1 MQPTLSSQSSQAY
14 LQDPRNNDVQVYVN
28 GEFVHR
34 DNAVVSIFDSGYVC
48 GDGVWEGLR
57 LVNGRLI
64 ALDAHLDRL
73 FEGAAAI
80 QLDIGHSREALT
92 AILYKTLAINGM
104 TDGAHIRLMITRGKK
119 HTPNQDPRFIIGGA
133 TIVCVAEYKVVDTA
147 AKKRGLTLFT
157 STYRT
162 STPDVFDLRL
172 NSHSRLNLI
181 QALLQALQA
190 GADEAL
196 MLDPHG
202 FVASCN
208 STNFFIVR
216 RGELWTSSGR
226 YCFNGITRQT
236 IIDLAQANG
245 LTVKAQ
251 DFTLAEALTAD
262 EAFVTGTLAGITPVK
277 ALDGRPFSAEH
288 RPVTEQL
295 SRWYEAYLHAQ

>member
-1 MQPTLSSQSSQAY
+1 MSVSSPSTASSQAY
-14 LQDPRNNDVQVYVN
+14 RQDARNDEVQVYLN

-34 DNAVVSIFDSGYVC
+34 SQAVVSVFDSGYVC

-64 ALDAHLDRL
+64 SLDAHLDRL
-73 FEGAAAI
+73 LAGAAAI
-80 QLDIGHSREALT
+80 RLDIGHSRAEL
-92 AILYKTLAINGM
+92 IDIMQRTLAINGM
-104 TDGAHIRLMITRGKK
+104 TDGAHLRLMITRGRKS
-119 HTPNQDPRFIIGGA
+119 TPNQDPRFILGGA
-133 TIVCVAEYKVVDTA
+133 TVVCVAEYKVVDAA
-147 AKKRGLTLFT
+147 AKQRGLALFT
-157 STYRT
+157 SSYRT
-162 STPDVFDLRL
+162 SSPDVFDLRL

-181 QALLQALQA
+181 QALLQAIEA

-236 IIDLAQANG
+236 VIDLARAQG
-245 LTVKAQ
+245 LTVRVD

-262 EAFVTGTLAGITPVK
+262 EAFVTGTLAGITPVRK
-277 ALDGRPFSAEH
+277 LDGREFAAAH
-288 RPVTEQL
+288 RAITDRLRQ
-295 SRWYEAYLHAQ
+295 WYQEFIEG

>member
-1 MQPTLSSQSSQAY
+1 MSASSPSAVSSQAY
-14 LQDPRNNDVQVYVN
+14 RHDTRNDDVQVYVN

-34 DNAVVSIFDSGYVC
+34 SRAVVSVFDSGYVC

-64 ALDAHLDRL
+64 SLDAHLDRL
-73 FEGAAAI
+73 LAGAAAI
-80 QLDIGHSREALT
+80 RLDIGHTRAEL
-92 AILYKTLAINGM
+92 IDIMRRTLVINGM
-104 TDGAHIRLMITRGKK
+104 TDGAHLRLMITRGRKS
-119 HTPNQDPRFIIGGA
+119 TPNQDPRFILGGA
-133 TIVCVAEYKVVDTA
+133 TVVCVAEYKVVDETA
-147 AKKRGLTLFT
+147 KQRGLALFT
-157 STYRT
+157 SSYRT

-181 QALLQALQA
+181 QALLQAIDA

-236 IIDLAQANG
+236 VIALARAHG
-245 LTVKAQ
+245 LTVRVD
-251 DFTLAEALTAD
+251 DFTLAEAMTAD
-262 EAFVTGTLAGITPVK
+262 EAFVTGTLAGITPVRR
-277 ALDGRPFSAEH
+277 LDGREFEAAN
-288 RPVTEQL
+288 RTVTEQI
-295 SRWYEAYLHAQ
+295 REWYQTFIET

>member
-1 MQPTLSSQSSQAY
+1 MNVSSPSAVSSQAY
-14 LQDPRNNDVQVYVN
+14 RQDPRNDDVLVYVN

-34 DNAVVSIFDSGYVC
+34 SQAVVSVFDSGYVC

-64 ALDAHLDRL
+64 SLDAHLDRL
-73 FEGAAAI
+73 LAGAAAI
-80 QLDIGHSREALT
+80 RLEIGHSRAELID
-92 AILYKTLAINGM
+92 ILLRTLAINGM
-104 TDGAHIRLMITRGKK
+104 TDGAHLRLMITRGRKS
-119 HTPNQDPRFIIGGA
+119 TPNQDPRFILGGA
-133 TIVCVAEYKVVDTA
+133 TMVCVAEYKVVDES
-147 AKKRGLTLFT
+147 AKQHGLALFT
-157 STYRT
+157 SSYRT

-181 QALLQALQA
+181 QALLQAIEA

-236 IIDLAQANG
+236 VIAQARAHG
-245 LTVKAQ
+245 LTVRVD

-262 EAFVTGTLAGITPVK
+262 EAFVTGTLAGITPVRK
-277 ALDGRPFSAEH
+277 LDGREFAPAN
-288 RPVTEQL
+288 RAITDRLRQ
-295 SRWYEAYLHAQ
+295 WYREFIES